1 MVSWSGHIVP
11 FIVTVAIWFIA
22 TGLIAWAD
30 NRERSTFSRSLVI
43 GGAAGIS
50 GLVVI
55 LVSSLSAEVW
65 AVYLA
70 FIGALMVWGWHEL
83 SFLTG
88 AAAGPRRGLA
98 DPGLT
103 GLARFRQAA
112 ATVMHHEVALALTA
126 LLLISLSWSA
136 PNQIGATVFVLMF
149 AEGRRLGIGAG
160 WLWTYFLLSLFVA
173 VSFAVP
179 VFLAHRQR
187 RIRQTRPAEAA
198 QPAGSGLWLSH
209 LSLSLPTATVVVA
222 MSRLNGLLRPAGAA
236 TEIGLVPNTGSA
248 PKVGTIASPREEVVE
263 MPISPSRAPNTPASR
278 IASAFWRPASSASCT
293 PTSARSSCASVQ
305 VTSGSGEPSA
315 RRPSSMRTSCTRSP
329 SSMAVPSA
337 RRS

>member
-1 MVSWSGHIVP
+1 MP

-43 GGAAGIS
+43 GGTAGIA

-55 LVSSLSAEVW
+55 LVASLSAEVW

-103 GLARFRQAA
+103 GVARFRQAA

-126 LLLISLSWSA
+126 LLLISLSWNA

-149 AEGRRLGIGAG
+149 AMRLI
-160 WLWTYFLLSLFVA
+160 SKINLFV
-173 VSFAVP
+173 
-179 VFLAHRQR
+179 
-187 RIRQTRPAEAA
+187 
-198 QPAGSGLWLSH
+198 G
-209 LSLSLPTATVVVA
+209 
-222 MSRLNGLLRPAGAA
+222 
-236 TEIGLVPNTGSA
+236 VPNTTSEMLPEHLAYLKTYFGPNRMTVLLAVSVVGLAGMTTWFAALALAAPVGSA
-248 PKVGTIASPREEVVE
+248 EMVGASLLFTLSLLGVLEHLFLTLPFRDG
-263 MPISPSRAPNTPASR
+263 MLWGWALPTRAAAQTNKN
-278 IASAFWRPASSASCT
+278 
-293 PTSARSSCASVQ
+293 
-305 VTSGSGEPSA
+305 
-315 RRPSSMRTSCTRSP
+315 
-329 SSMAVPSA
+329 
-337 RRS
+337 

>member
-1 MVSWSGHIVP
+1 MP

-43 GGAAGIS
+43 GGTAGIA

-83 SFLTG
+83 AFLTG

-98 DPGLT
+98 DPGL
-103 GLARFRQAA
+103 GGIARFRQAA

-126 LLLISLSWSA
+126 LLLISLAWNA

-149 AEGRRLGIGAG
+149 GMRLTSKIN
-160 WLWTYFLLSLFVA
+160 LFV
-173 VSFAVP
+173 
-179 VFLAHRQR
+179 
-187 RIRQTRPAEAA
+187 
-198 QPAGSGLWLSH
+198 G
-209 LSLSLPTATVVVA
+209 
-222 MSRLNGLLRPAGAA
+222 
-236 TEIGLVPNTGSA
+236 VPNTTSEMLPDHLAYLKTYFGRNRMTVLLAASILALAAMTAWFAALALAAPLGSA
-248 PKVGTIASPREEVVE
+248 EMVGASLLTTLALLGVLEHLFLALPFRDGMLWGWALPKRRAAATINR
-263 MPISPSRAPNTPASR
+263 N
-278 IASAFWRPASSASCT
+278 
-293 PTSARSSCASVQ
+293 
-305 VTSGSGEPSA
+305 
-315 RRPSSMRTSCTRSP
+315 
-329 SSMAVPSA
+329 
-337 RRS
+337 